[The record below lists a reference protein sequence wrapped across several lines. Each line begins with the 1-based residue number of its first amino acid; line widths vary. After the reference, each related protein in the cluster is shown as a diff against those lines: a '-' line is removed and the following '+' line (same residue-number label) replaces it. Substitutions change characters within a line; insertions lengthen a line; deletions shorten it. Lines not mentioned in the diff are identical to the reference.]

1 MAQRLAEQWRIAR
14 IAVALRR
21 LVLQHRPGP
30 RIAGPLDVRWLLL
43 AGVCLAAAA
52 AVHAV
57 ARSVPWTPPV
67 HEKSVWTGV
76 WTGEASGT

>member
-1 MAQRLAEQWRIAR
+1 MAD
-14 IAVALRR
+14 V
-21 LVLQHRPGP
+21 PGGEP
-30 RIAGPLDVRWLLL
+30 FRGVRWLLL
-43 AGVCLAAAA
+43 AGASLAAAA